1 MLKQVRCLLP
11 ATRCP
16 LPHPSPTPPTD
27 TCSRWCA
34 PSPLPIW
41 QVVAW
46 KKLNTEPEAMVR
58 FKTLNG
64 MPL

>member
-1 MLKQVRCLLP
+1 MC
-11 ATRCP
+11 
-16 LPHPSPTPPTD
+16 HPSPPNLWSSGELLGITSQLKPEQRD
-27 TCSRWCA
+27 SRHILCHM
-34 PSPLPIW
+34 LK